1 MQNNTMSM
9 IIREKE
15 LQKAMK
21 RRDEL
26 INNFDKMVDELAKYT
41 SYEEALVIALENIHK
56 EDI

>member
-1 MQNNTMSM
+1 MSM